1 MNEQMFRLRFQ
12 WAMGQTETLKKMRE
26 LRKDRARMQTI
37 FREKERDNRWLKTT
51 TAIQQKEVRH
61 SQEKVG
67 IVTSAKM
74 QKTIVV
80 EVRRRVAHP
89 VYKRIVTKRSKF
101 MAHDEHGKA
110 HEGDMVRIVESR
122 PLSKNKRW
130 SLERSHPRRAPT
142 GV

>member
-1 MNEQMFRLRFQ
+1 MTDE
-12 WAMGQTETLKKMRE
+12 
-26 LRKDRARMQTI
+26 
-37 FREKERDNRWLKTT
+37 TT
-51 TAIQQKEVRH
+51 TTPDVKKVRH
-61 SQEKVG
+61 HQEKVG

-101 MAHDEHGKA
+101 MAHDEHKKA
-110 HEGDMVRIVESR
+110 HEGDLVRIVETR
-122 PLSKNKRW
+122 PLSKSKRW
-130 SLERSHPRRAPT
+130 SLKEVVRAANT

>member
-1 MNEQMFRLRFQ
+1 M
-12 WAMGQTETLKKMRE
+12 ADET
-26 LRKDRARMQTI
+26 
-37 FREKERDNRWLKTT
+37 TT
-51 TAIQQKEVRH
+51 TATDKQVRH
-61 SQEKVG
+61 RQEKVG
-67 IVTSAKM
+67 IVTSTKM

-80 EVRRRVAHP
+80 EVRRRVAHR
-89 VYKRIVTKRSKF
+89 VYKRIVTRRSKF

-130 SLERSHPRRAPT
+130 NLKEVIRAAAT

>member
-1 MNEQMFRLRFQ
+1 MAEATTR
-12 WAMGQTETLKKMRE
+12 TERV
-26 LRKDRARMQTI
+26 
-37 FREKERDNRWLKTT
+37 
-51 TAIQQKEVRH
+51 VRH
-61 SQEKVG
+61 HQEKVG

-101 MAHDEHGKA
+101 MAHDEHRKA
-110 HEGDMVRIVESR
+110 KEGDMVRIVEAR

-130 SLERSHPRRAPT
+130 VLKDVVRAATITAAVPA
-142 GV
+142 GAQ

>member
-1 MNEQMFRLRFQ
+1 MADE
-12 WAMGQTETLKKMRE
+12 
-26 LRKDRARMQTI
+26 
-37 FREKERDNRWLKTT
+37 TT
-51 TAIQQKEVRH
+51 TTTSEKQVRH
-61 SQEKVG
+61 RLEKVG
-67 IVTSAKM
+67 IVTSTKM

-80 EVRRRVAHP
+80 EVRRRVPHP

-130 SLERSHPRRAPT
+130 SLKEIIRTATT

>member
-1 MNEQMFRLRFQ
+1 M
-12 WAMGQTETLKKMRE
+12 AET
-26 LRKDRARMQTI
+26 ATTN
-37 FREKERDNRWLKTT
+37 EKE
-51 TAIQQKEVRH
+51 IRH
-61 SQEKVG
+61 RQEKIG
-67 IVTSAKM
+67 IVTSTKM

-89 VYKRIVTKRSKF
+89 VYKRIMTKRSKF

-110 HEGDMVRIVESR
+110 HEGDTVRIVESR

-130 SLERSHPRRAPT
+130 SLKEVIRATTT

>member
-1 MNEQMFRLRFQ
+1 MADE
-12 WAMGQTETLKKMRE
+12 
-26 LRKDRARMQTI
+26 
-37 FREKERDNRWLKTT
+37 TT
-51 TAIQQKEVRH
+51 TTPNKKTVRH
-61 SQEKVG
+61 HQEKIG

-89 VYKRIVTKRSKF
+89 VYKRIVTKRSNF
-101 MAHDEHGKA
+101 MAHDEYGKA

-130 SLERSHPRRAPT
+130 SLKEILRAAT
-142 GV
+142 IGV

>member
-1 MNEQMFRLRFQ
+1 M
-12 WAMGQTETLKKMRE
+12 ADET
-26 LRKDRARMQTI
+26 TTSSN
-37 FREKERDNRWLKTT
+37 EKE
-51 TAIQQKEVRH
+51 IRH
-61 SQEKVG
+61 HQEKVG
-67 IVTSAKM
+67 IVTSTKM

-130 SLERSHPRRAPT
+130 SLKEVIRSATT

>member
-1 MNEQMFRLRFQ
+1 MAEEK
-12 WAMGQTETLKKMRE
+12 TEGG
-26 LRKDRARMQTI
+26 
-37 FREKERDNRWLKTT
+37 
-51 TAIQQKEVRH
+51 KEVRH
-61 SQEKVG
+61 HQEKVG

-80 EVRRRVAHP
+80 EVHRRVQHP
-89 VYKRIVTKRSKF
+89 VYKRIITKRSKF
-101 MAHDEHGKA
+101 MAHDEHRKA

-130 SLERSHPRRAPT
+130 TLKEVLRVSTT

>member
-1 MNEQMFRLRFQ
+1 MAE
-12 WAMGQTETLKKMRE
+12 
-26 LRKDRARMQTI
+26 
-37 FREKERDNRWLKTT
+37 TT
-51 TAIQQKEVRH
+51 TTTPATNESRIRQR
-61 SQEKVG
+61 QEKVG
-67 IVTSAKM
+67 IVTSTKM

-130 SLERSHPRRAPT
+130 SLKEVLRAATT

>member
-1 MNEQMFRLRFQ
+1 MAE
-12 WAMGQTETLKKMRE
+12 ET
-26 LRKDRARMQTI
+26 TGT
-37 FREKERDNRWLKTT
+37 EKE
-51 TAIQQKEVRH
+51 IRH
-61 SQEKVG
+61 HQEKVG

-80 EVRRRVAHP
+80 EVHRRVQHP

-101 MAHDEHGKA
+101 MVHDEHKKA

-130 SLERSHPRRAPT
+130 TLKDVLRAATT

>member
-1 MNEQMFRLRFQ
+1 M
-12 WAMGQTETLKKMRE
+12 ADET
-26 LRKDRARMQTI
+26 
-37 FREKERDNRWLKTT
+37 TT
-51 TAIQQKEVRH
+51 TANEKEVRH
-61 SQEKVG
+61 HQEKIG
-67 IVTSAKM
+67 IVTSTKM

-89 VYKRIVTKRSKF
+89 VYKRIMTKRSKF

-130 SLERSHPRRAPT
+130 SLKEVIRAAAT

>member
-1 MNEQMFRLRFQ
+1 MPEEIQ
-12 WAMGQTETLKKMRE
+12 AEKKKR
-26 LRKDRARMQTI
+26 T
-37 FREKERDNRWLKTT
+37 
-51 TAIQQKEVRH
+51 RH
-61 SQEKVG
+61 RQEKIG
-67 IVTSAKM
+67 FVTSAKM

-80 EVRRRVAHP
+80 EVQRRVQHP
-89 VYKRIVTKRSKF
+89 VYKRVITRRSKF

-130 SLERSHPRRAPT
+130 SLKDIIRSAST

>member
-1 MNEQMFRLRFQ
+1 MAETVATTNE
-12 WAMGQTETLKKMRE
+12 
-26 LRKDRARMQTI
+26 
-37 FREKERDNRWLKTT
+37 
-51 TAIQQKEVRH
+51 KEVRH
-61 SQEKVG
+61 RQEKVG
-67 IVTSAKM
+67 IVTSTKM

-130 SLERSHPRRAPT
+130 SLKEVIRAATT
-142 GV
+142 GGEQ

>member
-1 MNEQMFRLRFQ
+1 M
-12 WAMGQTETLKKMRE
+12 ADET
-26 LRKDRARMQTI
+26 
-37 FREKERDNRWLKTT
+37 TT
-51 TAIQQKEVRH
+51 TAKEKEIRH
-61 SQEKVG
+61 RLEKIG
-67 IVTSAKM
+67 IVTSTKM

-122 PLSKNKRW
+122 PLSRNKRW
-130 SLERSHPRRAPT
+130 SLKEVIRAAST

>member
-1 MNEQMFRLRFQ
+1 MTDEAN
-12 WAMGQTETLKKMRE
+12 
-26 LRKDRARMQTI
+26 
-37 FREKERDNRWLKTT
+37 T
-51 TAIQQKEVRH
+51 TAIEKKVRQR
-61 SQEKVG
+61 QEKVG

-74 QKTIVV
+74 QKTIVD

-122 PLSKNKRW
+122 PLSRNKRW
-130 SLERSHPRRAPT
+130 SLKEVIRAATT

>member
-1 MNEQMFRLRFQ
+1 M
-12 WAMGQTETLKKMRE
+12 AET
-26 LRKDRARMQTI
+26 ATSN
-37 FREKERDNRWLKTT
+37 EKE
-51 TAIQQKEVRH
+51 IRH
-61 SQEKVG
+61 RQEKVG
-67 IVTSAKM
+67 IVTSTKM

-80 EVRRRVAHP
+80 EVRRRVEHP
-89 VYKRIVTKRSKF
+89 VYKRIVTKRSRF

-130 SLERSHPRRAPT
+130 SLKEVIRAATT

>member
-1 MNEQMFRLRFQ
+1 MVE
-12 WAMGQTETLKKMRE
+12 
-26 LRKDRARMQTI
+26 
-37 FREKERDNRWLKTT
+37 EKTDAE
-51 TAIQQKEVRH
+51 KEVRH
-61 SQEKVG
+61 HQEKVG

-80 EVRRRVAHP
+80 EVRRRVQHP

-110 HEGDMVRIVESR
+110 HQGDMVRIVESR

-130 SLERSHPRRAPT
+130 TLKEVLRVATT

>member
-1 MNEQMFRLRFQ
+1 MADE
-12 WAMGQTETLKKMRE
+12 
-26 LRKDRARMQTI
+26 
-37 FREKERDNRWLKTT
+37 TT
-51 TAIQQKEVRH
+51 TTSNDKQTRH
-61 SQEKVG
+61 RQEKVG

-80 EVRRRVAHP
+80 EVRRRVSHP

-122 PLSKNKRW
+122 PLSRNKRW
-130 SLERSHPRRAPT
+130 SLKEVIRAAATT

>member
-1 MNEQMFRLRFQ
+1 MAEETKT
-12 WAMGQTETLKKMRE
+12 TETI
-26 LRKDRARMQTI
+26 T
-37 FREKERDNRWLKTT
+37 
-51 TAIQQKEVRH
+51 RH
-61 SQEKVG
+61 HQEKVG
-67 IVTSAKM
+67 TVVSAKM

-80 EVRRRVAHP
+80 EVRRRVPHP
-89 VYKRIVTKRSKF
+89 VYKRIITKRSKF

-130 SLERSHPRRAPT
+130 SLKEIIRTAAT

>member
-1 MNEQMFRLRFQ
+1 MADE
-12 WAMGQTETLKKMRE
+12 
-26 LRKDRARMQTI
+26 
-37 FREKERDNRWLKTT
+37 T
-51 TAIQQKEVRH
+51 TAKKEVRH
-61 SQEKVG
+61 HQEKIG
-67 IVTSAKM
+67 IVRSAKM

-89 VYKRIVTKRSKF
+89 VYKRIVTKRSRF

-130 SLERSHPRRAPT
+130 SLKEVIRAAT
-142 GV
+142 AGV

>member
-1 MNEQMFRLRFQ
+1 MAE
-12 WAMGQTETLKKMRE
+12 E
-26 LRKDRARMQTI
+26 
-37 FREKERDNRWLKTT
+37 TT
-51 TAIQQKEVRH
+51 TIANDKNIRH
-61 SQEKVG
+61 RQEKIG

-89 VYKRIVTKRSKF
+89 VYKRIITKRSKF
-101 MAHDEHGKA
+101 MAHDEQGKA

-122 PLSKNKRW
+122 PLSRNKRW
-130 SLERSHPRRAPT
+130 SLKEVLRAATT

>member
-1 MNEQMFRLRFQ
+1 MTDE
-12 WAMGQTETLKKMRE
+12 
-26 LRKDRARMQTI
+26 
-37 FREKERDNRWLKTT
+37 TT
-51 TAIQQKEVRH
+51 TNATNENAKVDRKR
-61 SQEKVG
+61 QEKVG
-67 IVTSAKM
+67 IVTSTKM

-122 PLSKNKRW
+122 PLSRNKRW
-130 SLERSHPRRAPT
+130 SLKEVLRAATT

>member
-1 MNEQMFRLRFQ
+1 M
-12 WAMGQTETLKKMRE
+12 A
-26 LRKDRARMQTI
+26 
-37 FREKERDNRWLKTT
+37 EK
-51 TAIQQKEVRH
+51 QQLLHPKEVRH

-89 VYKRIVTKRSKF
+89 MYKRIVTKRSKF

-130 SLERSHPRRAPT
+130 SLKEVIRASTT

>member
-1 MNEQMFRLRFQ
+1 MADEI
-12 WAMGQTETLKKMRE
+12 T
-26 LRKDRARMQTI
+26 TI
-37 FREKERDNRWLKTT
+37 ANDKNR
-51 TAIQQKEVRH
+51 RH
-61 SQEKVG
+61 RQEKVG
-67 IVTSAKM
+67 IVTSTKM

-89 VYKRIVTKRSKF
+89 VYKRIVTKRSRF
-101 MAHDEHGKA
+101 MAHDEHRKA

-130 SLERSHPRRAPT
+130 SLKEVIRAAST

>member
-1 MNEQMFRLRFQ
+1 MAEENSKPIEDSS
-12 WAMGQTETLKKMRE
+12 A
-26 LRKDRARMQTI
+26 A
-37 FREKERDNRWLKTT
+37 KT
-51 TAIQQKEVRH
+51 RH
-61 SQEKVG
+61 HQEKVG
-67 IVTSAKM
+67 VVTSTKM

-80 EVRRRVAHP
+80 EVRRRVEHP

-130 SLERSHPRRAPT
+130 SLKEVIRAATT